1 MLLCLDQNTTKL
13 AKLGLDTGKSL
24 ADMVGTLL
32 DIESFEAN
40 R

>member
-1 MLLCLDQNTTKL
+1 MFLCLDQNTTKL

-32 DIESFEAN
+32 DIKGLETN
-40 R
+40 